1 MKRRSFIAMVV
12 ISALAPAHT
21 FAQKK
26 VARVGMLGTGTWTA
40 TPHLAEAFKRRM
52 QELGWTE
59 GRDVQY
65 VWVGADGYFDRLDG
79 LARGLVER
87 KVDVIVAGSPPG
99 AVAAAKAT
107 RTIPVVM
114 GNVPDPVRL
123 GLVASLARPGGNVT
137 GVSSQT
143 TSLVAKEIE
152 LLKQIMPGAKRI
164 GVLLNEK
171 NPNAAAFRE
180 AADKA
185 AVTASVALAYAVADR
200 PEDLEGA
207 IKRLAKDGA
216 QAIAVPADPMMLN
229 ARRALNAMLADAK
242 IPAAFGNR
250 DHAIDGGLV
259 SYAPNIVQNFRMA
272 AGYVNR
278 ILHGADPAQLP
289 VEQSSTI
296 ELVLNLKTA
305 KALGISIPSQVRVRA
320 DEVIE

>member
-1 MKRRSFIAMVV
+1 MRRRSFIAIAVSGV
-12 ISALAPAHT
+12 LTPLPLL
-21 FAQKK
+21 AQKK
-26 VARVGMLGTGTWTA
+26 IARVGMLGTGTWAA

-59 GRDVQY
+59 GRDVEY
-65 VWVGADGYFDRLDG
+65 VFVGADGYFERLDG
-79 LARGLVER
+79 LASGLVER

-152 LLKQIMPGAKRI
+152 LLKQILPGAKRM

-171 NPNAAAFRE
+171 NPNAPAFRE
-180 AADKA
+180 AADRA
-185 AVTASVALAYAVADR
+185 AVTASVALAYAVANR
-200 PEDLEGA
+200 PEDLENA
-207 IKRLAKDGA
+207 IQRLAKDGA

-229 ARRALNAMLADAK
+229 ARRALNALLADAK
-242 IPAAFGNR
+242 LPAAFGNR

-278 ILHGADPAQLP
+278 ILRGADPAQLP

>member
-1 MKRRSFIAMVV
+1 MNRRSFVAIVAAGVLMPVD
-12 ISALAPAHT
+12 S
-21 FAQKK
+21 FAQGKI
-26 VARVGMLGTGTWTA
+26 VRVGMLGTGTWTA

-59 GRDVQY
+59 GREVEY
-65 VWVGADGYFDRLDG
+65 VFVGADGYFERLDG

-107 RTIPVVM
+107 RTIPIVM

-143 TSLVAKEIE
+143 TALVGKEIE
-152 LLKQIMPGAKRI
+152 LLKQILPGAKRM

-180 AADKA
+180 SGDKA
-185 AVTASVALAYAVADR
+185 AATAGVALSYAVANR
-200 PEDLEGA
+200 PEDLEAA
-207 IKRLAKDGA
+207 IQRLAKDGA

-229 ARRALNAMLADAK
+229 ARRALNGLLAEARL
-242 IPAAFGNR
+242 PAAFGNR

-278 ILHGADPAQLP
+278 ILRGADPAQLP